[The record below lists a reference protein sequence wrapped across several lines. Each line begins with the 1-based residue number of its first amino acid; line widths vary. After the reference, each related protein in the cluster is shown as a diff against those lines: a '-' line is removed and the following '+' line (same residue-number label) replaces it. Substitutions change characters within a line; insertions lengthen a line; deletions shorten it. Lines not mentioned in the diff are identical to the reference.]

1 MNDLLDKK
9 LLFVTGKGGV
19 GKTSVATSLAFLAA
33 SRGQRVLLCEVD
45 GKGDVAGLLESPPTA
60 FKEREVSPGL
70 FAMTMDTEE
79 AMKEY
84 LRLNLRVPFAGRIG
98 PVAKAFDFLASAAP
112 GVREILVVG
121 KLCYEVREAHYDLV
135 VVDATASGHIVGLLA
150 APQAVNSLVKVGL
163 IRNQTDWM
171 LEMLTDPAQTGLVA
185 VSTPEEM
192 PVTETI
198 ELAGRV
204 RNETTVNLA
213 SVVVNRVLPELFG
226 TQEEE
231 VFETLTRPDV
241 AAELELLVGSD
252 TAPVLEAARLA
263 VTLRRTRSVHLDRL
277 REAIDPSVPLL
288 YLPYLFTR
296 SHGLRTTRQTATSL
310 GEELGY

>member
-1 MNDLLDKK
+1 MPMNDLLDKK

-112 GVREILVVG
+112 RSEG
-121 KLCYEVREAHYDLV
+121 AHV
-135 VVDATASGHIVGLLA
+135 
-150 APQAVNSLVKVGL
+150 
-163 IRNQTDWM
+163 
-171 LEMLTDPAQTGLVA
+171 
-185 VSTPEEM
+185 
-192 PVTETI
+192 
-198 ELAGRV
+198 
-204 RNETTVNLA
+204 
-213 SVVVNRVLPELFG
+213 
-226 TQEEE
+226 
-231 VFETLTRPDV
+231 
-241 AAELELLVGSD
+241 
-252 TAPVLEAARLA
+252 
-263 VTLRRTRSVHLDRL
+263 
-277 REAIDPSVPLL
+277 
-288 YLPYLFTR
+288 
-296 SHGLRTTRQTATSL
+296 
-310 GEELGY
+310 

>member
-185 VSTPEEM
+185 VCTPEEM